1 MRYLSKETMKKII
14 CFVDTYYKNN
24 GYSPTIVE
32 ISRSTH
38 LAVGTVHKYLH
49 RMKEMD
55 MISLDGRHII
65 TPYIEDLQEKFS
77 APISG
82 EIACGSP
89 IYADEQNEE
98 QFPIPKEYIGNGEYF
113 WLRAKGK
120 SMINVGINNNDLV
133 LIRKQNVADE
143 GDIIVALNEDSATLK
158 TYTLDHINQKIVLIS
173 ENDDNEKYPKQIYDE
188 ILIRG
193 IAVYVLKKI

>member
-1 MRYLSKETMKKII
+1 MRYLSKETMQKII
-14 CFVDTYYKNN
+14 FFVDVYYKNN
-24 GYSPTIVE
+24 GYSPTIAE
-32 ISRSTH
+32 IARSTY

-49 RMKEMD
+49 RMNEID
-55 MISLDGRHII
+55 MIALEGRHII
-65 TPYIEDLQEKFS
+65 TPYIENLQGKFS

-89 IYADEQNEE
+89 IYAEEQNEE
-98 QFPIPKEYIGNGEYF
+98 KFPIPKEYIGNGEYF

-120 SMINVGINNNDLV
+120 SMINVGINDNDLV

-143 GDIIVALNEDSATLK
+143 GDIIVALIEDSATLK
-158 TYTLDHINQKIVLIS
+158 TYTLDHKNQKIVLIS
-173 ENDDNEKYPKQIYDE
+173 ENDDNEKYPNQIYDE

-193 IAVYVLKKI
+193 IAVYVLKKL